1 MAKLE
6 KKKELVEF
14 LAGKLSRSQIVIATD
29 YRGLS
34 AGEIAEL
41 RWKLREAGV
50 EYRVVKNTLAGFAA
64 ARVGKAGLS
73 EFLRGPT
80 ALAFGEDAVGSAKA
94 LIEWQKSRET
104 KLAIKGGLLGEK
116 LLTAEEVQSL
126 ATLPPKEE
134 LLAKATGALR
144 APIHRLL
151 SILGGNL
158 RALIWV
164 LESRRQALEG
174 G

>member
-1 MAKLE
+1 MAKL
-6 KKKELVEF
+6 KKREVVTF
-14 LAGKLSRSQIVIATD
+14 LAEKLGRSQIVIATD

-41 RWKLREAGV
+41 RWRLREVGV
-50 EYRVVKNTLAGFAA
+50 EYRVVKNTLASFAA
-64 ARVGKAGLS
+64 AKVGKSGLS

-80 ALAFGEDAVGSAKA
+80 ALAFGYEDVVGSAKA
-94 LIEWQKSRET
+94 LIEWQKLRET
-104 KLAIKGGLLGEK
+104 PLTIKGGLLGER

-126 ATLPPKEE
+126 ATLPAREE
-134 LLAKATGALR
+134 LLAKVTGTLQ
-144 APIHRLL
+144 APIYRLL

-164 LESRRQALEG
+164 LQSRKQALEG